1 MDNLTQEVKQLAK
14 GVNNDTKHK
23 LNSNKG
29 VITNNLEELKRL
41 NNEIMDFST
50 DEQETTN
57 IMVASTEFEVKV
69 HKTFSIIEEVSI
81 DKFRI
86 VLNIDDPIFIE
97 RRFNQRDMTAGTSS
111 PTVFGRIN
119 RMANF
124 PRFIPS
130 RHRHLYRPR

>member
-1 MDNLTQEVKQLAK
+1 MDNLNQEVKQLAK
-14 GVNNDTKHK
+14 EVNNDTKHK

-29 VITNNLEELKRL
+29 VITNNLEELKQL

-57 IMVASTEFEVKV
+57 IMVASTDFEVKV
-69 HKTFSIIEEVSI
+69 HKTLSIIEEVST

-86 VLNIDDPIFIE
+86 MLNIDDPIFIE
-97 RRFNQRDMTAGTSS
+97 KRFNQRDMTAGTSS

-119 RMANF
+119 RMAKF

-130 RHRHLYRPR
+130 RHRHLYRSR

>member
-14 GVNNDTKHK
+14 GVNNDTKHR

-29 VITNNLEELKRL
+29 VITNNLEELKQL

-69 HKTFSIIEEVSI
+69 HKTLSIIEEVST

-86 VLNIDDPIFIE
+86 VLNIGDPIFIE

-111 PTVFGRIN
+111 PTVFGRIS

-130 RHRHLYRPR
+130 RHRHLYRSR

>member
-14 GVNNDTKHK
+14 GVNNDTKHR

-29 VITNNLEELKRL
+29 VITNNLEELKQL

-69 HKTFSIIEEVSI
+69 HKTLSIIEEVST

-111 PTVFGRIN
+111 PIVFGRIN

-130 RHRHLYRPR
+130 RHRHLYRSR